1 MIEDFIS
8 KLKGKY
14 NNWKQASENPRDHA
28 YVHIIW
34 KQIGS
39 NEITIKQW
47 YDYEGE
53 QKPYRTRWH
62 KILTD
67 ETNDAIIVQNW
78 EANWAKHHEEYD
90 MRFRFIDNFY
100 KGELIH
106 KDPIVRDSILKS
118 FVEFD
123 GYTYRS
129 MDQGWK
135 DNQLVWGSLSI
146 YELQKEIGS

>member
-1 MIEDFIS
+1 MIEDFIF

-14 NNWKQASENPRDHA
+14 NNLKQSQESPRDHS
-28 YVHIIW
+28 YVHILW
-34 KQIGS
+34 NQIGN
-39 NEITIKQW
+39 NELTIKQW

-67 ETNDAIIVQNW
+67 ETDNAIIVQNW
-78 EANWAKHHEEYD
+78 EENWSAHHKEYD
-90 MRFRFIDNFY
+90 MRFRLVDNFY

-106 KDPIVRDSILKS
+106 KDPIVRGGILKS

-123 GYTYRS
+123 GYTYKS

-135 DNQLVWGSLSI
+135 DNKLIWGSLSI

>member
-14 NNWKQASENPRDHA
+14 NNLKQAQESPRDHSH
-28 YVHIIW
+28 VHIIW
-34 KQIGS
+34 KDLGDGKM
-39 NEITIKQW
+39 TIKQW

-53 QKPYRTRWH
+53 SNPYRTRCH
-62 KILTD
+62 KVLQKD
-67 ETNDAIIVQNW
+67 DYIIVENW
-78 EANWAKHHEEYD
+78 GTNWTHSPAFD
-90 MRFRFIDNFY
+90 MKFTLVDTFY
-100 KGELIH
+100 KGELIYP
-106 KDPIVRDSILKS
+106 DPTIRETTLKS

-135 DNQLVWGSLSI
+135 DDKLVWGSLSI
-146 YELQKEIGS
+146 YELQKEIGF